1 MKRLPTMKQLEYLA
15 ALADTRHFGR
25 ASERCHVTQS
35 TLSAGIRDLESVL
48 GTAVAERSN
57 RRVLITR
64 VGMQIA
70 ERAKA
75 LLRDAEEVMELARA
89 GRSPMTGEMRLGV
102 IPTIG
107 PFYLPR
113 VLPALREK
121 FPELTLYL
129 REEQTAP
136 LLARLEDGELDA
148 ALIALPY
155 DIGDLA
161 AEVILEDE
169 FLFACDRTHALAG
182 ARRGVARSAR
192 RRTPAAARGRP
203 LPARPRARCLPDG
216 RSEGAGAVRGQQ
228 PAHAGADG
236 GGGNRRHP
244 GAPARG
250 RRPDRAG
257 NGSLALAACRARVAT
272 DRTGMAPDVVE
283 SGRVPVVCER
293 AAPTDRRLVTG
304 PGEGHAIRRRGT
316 AIRAPSVRAASRRDR
331 LQLGSSSK
339 AHPRRVPA
347 TVAPVTESTAHRPDN
362 AERSDE

>member
-64 VGMQIA
+64 VGTQIA

-75 LLRDAEEVMELARA
+75 LLRDAEEVMEMARA
-89 GRSPMTGEMRLGV
+89 GHSPMAGEMRLGV

-113 VLPALREK
+113 VLPALRER

-136 LLARLEDGELDA
+136 LLARLEDGELDV

-155 DIGDLA
+155 DVGDLTT
-161 AEVILEDE
+161 EVILEDE
-169 FLFACDRTHALAG
+169 FLFACDRAHGLAG
-182 ARRGVARSAR
+182 AREVSLDALAGERLLLLEEGHCLRGHALDACRLGDRRARAQFEASSLHTLVQMVAAGIGVTLVPRLAVDARIALGADISLSRLAAPASRQIGLAWRRTSLRAKEFQMFASVLRRPGGVA
-192 RRTPAAARGRP
+192 
-203 LPARPRARCLPDG
+203 
-216 RSEGAGAVRGQQ
+216 
-228 PAHAGADG
+228 
-236 GGGNRRHP
+236 
-244 GAPARG
+244 
-250 RRPDRAG
+250 
-257 NGSLALAACRARVAT
+257 
-272 DRTGMAPDVVE
+272 
-283 SGRVPVVCER
+283 
-293 AAPTDRRLVTG
+293 
-304 PGEGHAIRRRGT
+304 
-316 AIRAPSVRAASRRDR
+316 
-331 LQLGSSSK
+331 
-339 AHPRRVPA
+339 
-347 TVAPVTESTAHRPDN
+347 
-362 AERSDE
+362 

>member
-57 RRVLITR
+57 RCVLITR

-113 VLPALREK
+113 VLPALRER

-155 DIGDLA
+155 NFGDLA
-161 AEVILEDE
+161 TEVIFEDE
-169 FLFACDRTHALAG
+169 FLFACDRTHTLAGAGEVSLEALAG
-182 ARRGVARSAR
+182 ERLLLLEEGHCLRGHALDVCRMGDRRARAQFEASSLHTLVQMVAAGIGVTLVPRLAVDARIALGTELSLSRLAAPASR
-192 RRTPAAARGRP
+192 QIGLAWRRTS
-203 LPARPRARCLPDG
+203 LRADEFQLL
-216 RSEGAGAVRGQQ
+216 ANAL
-228 PAHAGADG
+228 
-236 GGGNRRHP
+236 RHLI
-244 GAPARG
+244 GV
-250 RRPDRAG
+250 
-257 NGSLALAACRARVAT
+257 S
-272 DRTGMAPDVVE
+272 
-283 SGRVPVVCER
+283 
-293 AAPTDRRLVTG
+293 
-304 PGEGHAIRRRGT
+304 
-316 AIRAPSVRAASRRDR
+316 
-331 LQLGSSSK
+331 
-339 AHPRRVPA
+339 
-347 TVAPVTESTAHRPDN
+347 
-362 AERSDE
+362 